1 MASLFPPEEV
11 VPSAVD
17 TLPEYDKSF
26 EFDIPLLST
35 VDDIADALKKFP
47 EGILDKPEQFVLM
60 MAMIG
65 NLDERLKVSNIES
78 KICLK

>member
-35 VDDIADALKKFP
+35 VDDIADASASSFSLEP
-47 EGILDKPEQFVLM
+47 VPIVLSFLNTSIST
-60 MAMIG
+60 AA
-65 NLDERLKVSNIES
+65 
-78 KICLK
+78 CLV